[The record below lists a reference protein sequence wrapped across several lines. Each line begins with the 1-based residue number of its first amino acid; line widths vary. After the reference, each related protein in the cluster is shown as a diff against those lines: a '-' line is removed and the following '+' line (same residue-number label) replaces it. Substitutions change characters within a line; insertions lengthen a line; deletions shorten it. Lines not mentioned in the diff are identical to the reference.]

1 MKVLK
6 YPFLLTGLLIMLI
19 ACNDSND
26 EASVRDNHSID
37 QYPAKNTEQLLK
49 DHKEVTKAH
58 AVNSN
63 DYLVAAFDVKQ
74 RHKWNL
80 EKRKKQYK
88 KQLKKEFPNHTI
100 LLSTDQ
106 KLIHELNKLNNQ
118 LNKGELSK
126 NEIKHHIKRLKTL
139 HDKKT

>member
-1 MKVLK
+1 
-6 YPFLLTGLLIMLI
+6 MLI

-88 KQLKKEFPNHTI
+88 KQLKKEFHNHTI
-100 LLSTDQ
+100 LLSTEQ
-106 KLIHELNKLNNQ
+106 KLINELNKLNNK
-118 LNKGELSK
+118 NKK
-126 NEIKHHIKRLKTL
+126 NYKKKKKIKSIKKKYTKKKKNIILK
-139 HDKKT
+139 D